1 MIFLGVGA
9 NLPSPRFSSPRETLE
24 AAVRDLGGAGIVSL
38 AVSRWYETAPVP
50 ISDQPWYVNAVYR
63 VETDLD
69 PVRLL
74 EALHRVEAEYGRV
87 RGEVNGPRV
96 IDLDLL
102 DYRGLCRDGAGDG
115 AGPVLPHPRLHE
127 RAFVLLP
134 LRDLAPGWTHPRS
147 GASIDR
153 LIAELDPEQ
162 TARPLGS

>member
-9 NLPSPRFSSPRETLE
+9 NLPSPSFSSPRETLE
-24 AAVRDLGGAGIVSL
+24 AAVRDLGRAGVVAR

-50 ISDQPWYVNAVYR
+50 MSDQPWYVNAVYR

-74 EALHRVEAEYGRV
+74 EVLHRVESDYGRV

-102 DYRGLCRDGAGDG
+102 DYRGLCRDGAEG
-115 AGPVLPHPRLHE
+115 GPVLPHPRLHE

-134 LRDLAPGWTHPRS
+134 LCDLAPGWKHPRS
-147 GASIDR
+147 GASIDS

-162 TARPLGS
+162 AAHVLGS

>member
-24 AAVRDLGGAGIVSL
+24 AAVRDLKEAGIVSRG
-38 AVSRWYETAPVP
+38 VSRWYETAPVP

-63 VETDLD
+63 IETDLD
-69 PVRLL
+69 PVQLL
-74 EALHRVEAEYGRV
+74 DALHRVEAAYGRV

-102 DYRGLCRDGAGDG
+102 DYRGLCRDGLEE
-115 AGPVLPHPRLHE
+115 GPILPHPRLHE

-134 LRDLAPGWTHPRS
+134 LRDLAPRWTHPRS
-147 GASIDR
+147 GVPIDR
-153 LIAELDPEQ
+153 LIAELDPDQ
-162 TARPLGS
+162 TARPLDF